1 MPPTWPSAPHGR
13 HCPPTGSSCWA
24 RWIRSTKSARCRCA
38 DATGQ
43 GAEPCHTGTA
53 GGRRANHP
61 PELPNRHIHP
71 PTRCMSARP
80 TTQLARVPSQSAH
93 DDRAHP
99 CIPARPR
106 CRAPTARQPRR
117 RRSPDLA
124 PPRACGGQPRT
135 SGPSGPSGRSGSSG
149 PTRPIPVNPRQHP
162 TACATTKRRARS
174 HRIPPRPAHAPHARG
189 RAQPLARA
197 AGAVCQRG
205 HAALGQRGIHPH
217 HAQPAAHHGAAARGG
232 SLAALLR
239 APLAGGRCAA
249 DRHRSGLGQ
258 RRLVAERRRR
268 ATGGLAARG
277 CQEGARQPQGV
288 QRVVVERPP
297 FNIRDYLWSG
307 TMGLMSALGQLTVV
321 VFLTYFALAS
331 GNLFRNKLLRI
342 AGTSLERRK
351 VTIHVLEDITNQIQ
365 RYLMVQ
371 VFPSVLVGVATG
383 LAYWALGLENAA
395 VWGVAAGVLN
405 LAPYIGS
412 ALVTGASALVAFL
425 QFGTLDMALAIGG
438 ASLGIHPLVGNL
450 LTPWLTS
457 RTSSMSPVAVFVS
470 VLAWGWLWGL
480 WGLLL
485 GIPVM
490 MAVKAV
496 GELLGD

>member
-1 MPPTWPSAPHGR
+1 MMTEPTPASPPAPAAEPPQPDSPAAEAAPTMPPHAPAGDGPAPAAQMAQADEAA
-13 HCPPTGSSCWA
+13 PPA
-24 RWIRSTKSARCRCA
+24 KARSTPDSPPPPAQPPSGAPAATASLPGPLMLHMPVDVRNLSLALLALFASVALLHWASAVFIPIMLSLLLTTALRPVVEVLRRCYVPRWLGA
-38 DATGQ
+38 GVLLIAIVLGLASAAWSLSDGAAQLVDSLPVAAKKVRDSLKARTGASSPLDTMQKAATQ
-43 GAEPCHTGTA
+43 IEQAANENSATA
-53 GGRRANHP
+53 SP
-61 PELPNRHIHP
+61 
-71 PTRCMSARP
+71 
-80 TTQLARVPSQSAH
+80 
-93 DDRAHP
+93 
-99 CIPARPR
+99 
-106 CRAPTARQPRR
+106 PRR
-117 RRSPDLA
+117 
-124 PPRACGGQPRT
+124 
-135 SGPSGPSGRSGSSG
+135 
-149 PTRPIPVNPRQHP
+149 
-162 TACATTKRRARS
+162 
-174 HRIPPRPAHAPHARG
+174 
-189 RAQPLARA
+189 
-197 AGAVCQRG
+197 
-205 HAALGQRGIHPH
+205 
-217 HAQPAAHHGAAARGG
+217 
-232 SLAALLR
+232 
-239 APLAGGRCAA
+239 
-249 DRHRSGLGQ
+249 
-258 RRLVAERRRR
+258 
-268 ATGGLAARG
+268 
-277 CQEGARQPQGV
+277 GV

-371 VFPSVLVGVATG
+371 VFTSVLVGVATG

-438 ASLGIHPLVGNL
+438 ASLVIHTLVGNL

-496 GELLGD
+496 CDRVEDLKAVGELLGD